1 MGATDSKAKP
11 VDVAVENVGGID
23 TTDVSFSAGVTIL
36 TGRNATNRT
45 SLLQAIMAGL
55 GSDNVS
61 LKGDADEG
69 RVELTVG
76 DETYTRT
83 LTRQNGA
90 VVTSGDPYLDE
101 AEIAD
106 LFVFLLESN
115 EARRAVER
123 TENLRELIMRPVDTA
138 AIESEIDQLQA
149 ERDDLEE
156 RLDDLQSLRT
166 TLPELEERRQDLEAE
181 IEDKREELADKKAQ
195 IDDADQDVG
204 TTRDQKAELEDALE
218 SFREAR
224 SDLEDVRY
232 NLDSERESI
241 DALESEIEEVEPEL
255 AELPEE
261 VSDDVSEVEDRIDR
275 LRDQRQTLDST
286 VNELQKVIQFN
297 EEMLEGTSSDV
308 VAALRGED
316 DAEEL
321 TERLVD
327 DQVVCWT
334 CGSEVD
340 QSDVETTLDRIRDL
354 RQSKLSERQDLQS
367 EIDDLKTEKATYQEQ
382 QRQRSQLEDRRRRAE
397 SELSQRR
404 ERVESLETERDRL
417 EDRIDDLEGEV
428 NDLQDETQ
436 SDLLDLHR
444 EANELEFEISR
455 RQDDLD
461 DVSEEIERIESELDR
476 RGDLQDE
483 REELQDQIEDLRT
496 RIDRIETEAVEQF
509 NEHME
514 SVLEMLGYEN
524 LERIWIERKQ
534 ERVKE
539 GRRRV
544 EKSVFDLHVVR
555 STEDGTTYEDSIDH
569 LSESEREVTG
579 LIFALAGYLT
589 HDVYE
594 TCPFLLLDSIEAID
608 SDRIARL
615 VDYVS
620 EYAEYVVVALLEED
634 AQALDDT
641 YQRVTEV

>member
-11 VDVAVENVGGID
+11 VEVAVENVGGID
-23 TTDVSFSAGVTIL
+23 RTSVSFTAGVTIL

-69 RVELTVG
+69 HVELTVG

-83 LTRQNGA
+83 LERQNGT
-90 VVTSGDPYLDE
+90 VVTSGDPYLDDP
-101 AEIAD
+101 EIAD

-115 EARRAVER
+115 EARRAVEL
-123 TENLRELIMRPVDTA
+123 TENLRDLIMRPVDTG
-138 AIESEIDQLQA
+138 AIEAEIDELQN
-149 ERDDLEE
+149 ERDEIE
-156 RLDDLQSLRT
+156 QRLDDLQSLRH
-166 TLPELEERRQDLEAE
+166 TLPDLEQRRRELEDE
-181 IEDKREELADKKAQ
+181 IEAKREELAEKKEQ
-195 IDDADQDVG
+195 IEEADQDVG
-204 TTRDQKAELEDALE
+204 TTRDQKAELEDALQ

-232 NLDSERESI
+232 NLESERESI
-241 DALESEIEEVEPEL
+241 SALESEIEETEGEL
-255 AELPEE
+255 DELPEE
-261 VSDDVSEVEDRIDR
+261 VTGDVTEVEDHIER
-275 LRDQRQTLDST
+275 LRDQRQALDST

-308 VAALRGED
+308 VAALRGD
-316 DAEEL
+316 DPDQV
-321 TERLVD
+321 TDRLVD

-340 QSDVETTLDRIRDL
+340 QSDIESTLDSIREL
-354 RQSKLSERQDLQS
+354 RQEKLAERQDLQS
-367 EIDDLKTEKATYQEQ
+367 EIDELKTEKATYQEQ
-382 QRQRSQLEDRRRRAE
+382 QRQRSQLRDRRSRAE
-397 SELSQRR
+397 SELERR
-404 ERVESLETERDRL
+404 RDRVGDLERERDRL
-417 EDRIDDLEGEV
+417 EERIDDLESEV
-428 NDLQDETQ
+428 EQLQDETQ

-455 RQDDLD
+455 RQDDLE
-461 DVSEEIERIESELDR
+461 DVSDEIEHIESELDR
-476 RGDLQDE
+476 REELQDE
-483 REELQDQIEDLRT
+483 REELQEEIEDLRT
-496 RIDRIETEAVEQF
+496 RIDRIEVEAVEQF

-514 SVLEMLGYEN
+514 TVLEMLGYEN
-524 LERIWIERKQ
+524 LERVWIERKQ
-534 ERVKE
+534 QRVKE

-594 TCPFLLLDSIEAID
+594 VCPFLLLDSIEAID

-634 AQALDDT
+634 AQALDDA